1 MREIKSVWDLE
12 TLAVM
17 VRRASESLAEWQIVN
32 EQTGDVLSI
41 QPDAPSIGLV
51 TLTLWQ
57 PE

>member
-1 MREIKSVWDLE
+1 
-12 TLAVM
+12 M